1 MASALIADAKE
12 RNNVRTADAF
22 SALLQQKISLKA
34 VKAAQKSIAQFV
46 DDGDYADE
54 MKSRERSDS
63 RYSRSSLR
71 SARSSRSRSRSRS
84 SGRHSHR
91 HRNEHH
97 K

>member
-54 MKSRERSDS
+54 MKNRERSES

-71 SARSSRSRSRSRS
+71 SARSSRSRSRSLS

-91 HRNEHH
+91 HRKGHH